1 MYFKPFFGSDFV
13 VDDVVVIVVEDVAAV
28 VHFDDDGIDDDVED
42 SISISNISI
51 SVLAGRG
58 VGEASLMFGE
68 WFTLMYITDQQRA
81 ASATHCFCRFVRL
94 L

>member
-1 MYFKPFFGSDFV
+1 MYFKPFFGSDF
-13 VDDVVVIVVEDVAAV
+13 VVVIVVEDVAAV

-42 SISISNISI
+42 SISISNIPI
-51 SVLAGRG
+51 SVQAGRG